1 MGGLRAE
8 ASYLFL
14 PGSCL
19 YTNLSE
25 LLHESAFVVNR
36 QT

>member
-14 PGSCL
+14 PGSSLAL
-19 YTNLSE
+19 YANLSDYFTNVD
-25 LLHESAFVVNR
+25 S
-36 QT
+36 